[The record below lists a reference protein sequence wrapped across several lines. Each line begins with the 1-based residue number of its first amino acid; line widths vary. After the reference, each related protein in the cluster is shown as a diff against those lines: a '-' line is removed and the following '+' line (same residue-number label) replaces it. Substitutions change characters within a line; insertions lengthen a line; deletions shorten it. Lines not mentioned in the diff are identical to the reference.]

1 MSPGAIKMPVYS
13 AGNKDS
19 PLMVSGR
26 GSGGMKFESQ
36 AAVLNHKISP
46 TQNGPLQS
54 ICVHHTGAVPVR
66 EYTVRFDSTP
76 VPNFIANINCV
87 GSELTLGD
95 CPMNFIEAPRF
106 DCQTINAAVACQGS
120 QFIPNTFVVVFSCY

>member
-1 MSPGAIKMPVYS
+1 VAEAVGA
-13 AGNKDS
+13 
-19 PLMVSGR
+19 
-26 GSGGMKFESQ
+26 F
-36 AAVLNHKISP
+36 LNHKISP

-87 GSELTLGD
+87 GVLHILDRAPVRIHTWKSKLLHNSLKPRSWKWSVAEYARPYTLLLA
-95 CPMNFIEAPRF
+95 PMSLFRL
-106 DCQTINAAVACQGS
+106 
-120 QFIPNTFVVVFSCY
+120 